1 MTWKLV
7 DIRQKPEPQ
16 ARSYAVKG
24 GWEHAVD
31 ADCIYLYNGT
41 SFDFNVRHAPC
52 LLSGASRIQ
61 KGASGTFDYGSI
73 PWTTRLTRA
82 LQAFDMHEG
91 PTVAILD
98 CPPAEH
104 VYEALTAL
112 ESHAGRINKHRNTDK
127 LLLLCGRKDQ
137 TLPVFKDGSMFYSQE
152 QWQRIQSF
160 FHMFVELPFLTNVT
174 KCLEVPLAL
183 LLGTY
188 QEATGPMVVQLAYPP
203 GLAVPRE
210 MIPFIEFSTNVS
222 SPRVS
227 ATQGILLNATNDDE
241 VSAKIVMEI
250 TDKAL
255 DEVTEDPILTLIR
268 NTFSDDLSKCG
279 AAYFQLQNVQQD
291 SPLYTLAQAAC
302 KRVDSVHLS
311 ARTQHSAFSRVT
323 SFGAPTKWQ

>member
-1 MTWKLV
+1 MTWKIV
-7 DIRQKPEPQ
+7 DIREKPEPQ
-16 ARSYAVKG
+16 AQSYAVKG

-31 ADCIYLYNGT
+31 AECIYLYNGT
-41 SFDFNVRHAPC
+41 SFDFSIQHAPC

-61 KGASGTFDYGSI
+61 KGASGTFDHGCI

-82 LQAFDMHEG
+82 LQAFEMHDG
-91 PTVAILD
+91 PTVAVLD

-112 ESHAGRINKHRNTDK
+112 ESHMGCISELRDTNK

-137 TLPVFKDGSMFYSQE
+137 TLPEFKDGCMIYSQE
-152 QWQRIQSF
+152 PWQKIQKF
-160 FHMFVELPFLTNVT
+160 FHMFVELPFLTNVS

-188 QEATGPMVVQLAYPP
+188 QETTGPLVVKLAYPP
-203 GLAVPRE
+203 GLSVPRE

-227 ATQGILLNATNDDE
+227 ATQGILLNATNDSE
-241 VSAKIVMEI
+241 VSAKVIMEI
-250 TDKAL
+250 TDEAHA
-255 DEVTEDPILTLIR
+255 ESVEDPILTFIR
-268 NTFSDDLSKCG
+268 QTFSEDLAECG

-291 SPLYTLAQAAC
+291 SPLYTVAQAAC
-302 KRVDSVHLS
+302 KRVDCVHL
-311 ARTQHSAFSRVT
+311 RVRFQQSAFSRVT